1 MYNLIIYITIA
12 IILVYVI
19 VRSFKEK
26 RNFKRKIVK
35 KTRTEK
41 ILKIINVFAWI
52 IFVGTL
58 VKFGTI
64 LIIFIISLFNPEAVL
79 FKDIEVF
86 GEGTSS
92 GTYFYE
98 IRESHLWNYIPYV
111 ISIILWTLIKSYLAY
126 LIIKLLAKIN
136 LIHPFSMEVADRIV
150 KISYALIF
158 IWVLSFVVGF
168 FDKWATLAIGLEPQF
183 EVRGEFLFIAG
194 LVYLIGNIFKRG
206 VEIQNENKLTI

>member
-12 IILVYVI
+12 LILVYVI

-26 RNFKRKIVK
+26 KSFKSKIVK

-64 LIIFIISLFNPEAVL
+64 LIIFIISLFNPEAVV
-79 FKDIEVF
+79 FKDIDVF
-86 GEGTSS
+86 GEGTSP

-136 LIHPFSMEVADRIV
+136 LIHPFSMEIANRIV
-150 KISYALIF
+150 KISYTLIF
-158 IWVLSFVVGF
+158 IWGLSFVVGF

>member
-1 MYNLIIYITIA
+1 MYKLTIYITIA
-12 IILVYVI
+12 IILVYII
-19 VRSFKEK
+19 VRSFKK
-26 RNFKRKIVK
+26 KSFKRKIVN

-52 IFVGTL
+52 FFVGTL
-58 VKFGTI
+58 VKFGII
-64 LIIFIISLFNPEAVL
+64 LISFIISLFNPELVV
-79 FKDIEVF
+79 FKDIDVF
-86 GEGTSS
+86 GEGTSP

-98 IRESHLWNYIPYV
+98 IQKSHLWNYIFYV

-126 LIIKLLAKIN
+126 LIIKLLSKIN
-136 LIHPFSMEVADRIV
+136 LIHPFSMEIANRIV
-150 KISYALIF
+150 KISYTLIF
-158 IWVLSFVVGF
+158 IWGLSFVVNF
-168 FDKWATLAIGLEPQF
+168 FDKWAALAIGLEPQF

>member
-1 MYNLIIYITIA
+1 MIKKA
-12 IILVYVI
+12 
-19 VRSFKEK
+19 
-26 RNFKRKIVK
+26 FKRKIVK

-52 IFVGTL
+52 IFLATL
-58 VKFGTI
+58 FESGII
-64 LIIFIISLFNPEAVL
+64 LIGFIITLFNPEAVV
-79 FKDIEVF
+79 FKDIGIF
-86 GEGTSS
+86 GVGTSP

-98 IRESHLWNYIPYV
+98 IRESYLWNYILYV

-136 LIHPFSMEVADRIV
+136 LINPFSMEIANRIV
-150 KISYALIF
+150 KLSYTIIF
-158 IWVLSFVVGF
+158 IWGLSFIVNL
-168 FDKWATLAIGLEPQF
+168 FDKWAALALGLEPLF
-183 EVRGEFLFIAG
+183 EFRGEVFFIAG

>member
-1 MYNLIIYITIA
+1 MYKLIIYITIA

-19 VRSFKEK
+19 VRSFKK
-26 RNFKRKIVK
+26 KSFKRKIVK

-58 VKFGTI
+58 VKSGVI
-64 LIIFIISLFNPEAVL
+64 LISFIISLVNPEAVV
-79 FKDIEVF
+79 FKDIDVF
-86 GEGTSS
+86 GEGTSP

-136 LIHPFSMEVADRIV
+136 LIHPFSMEIANRIV
-150 KISYALIF
+150 KISYTLIF
-158 IWVLSFVVGF
+158 IWGLSFVVNF
-168 FDKWATLAIGLEPQF
+168 FDKWAALAIGLEPQF

>member
-52 IFVGTL
+52 IFVGTF

-126 LIIKLLAKIN
+126 LIIKLISKIN
-136 LIHPFSMEVADRIV
+136 LIHPFSMEIANRIV
-150 KISYALIF
+150 KISYTLIF
-158 IWVLSFVVGF
+158 IWGLSFVVNF
-168 FDKWATLAIGLEPQF
+168 FDKWAALAIGLEPQF

>member
-1 MYNLIIYITIA
+1 MYKLIIYITIA

-19 VRSFKEK
+19 VRSFKK
-26 RNFKRKIVK
+26 KSFKRKIVN

-52 IFVGTL
+52 FFVGTL
-58 VKFGTI
+58 VKFGII
-64 LIIFIISLFNPEAVL
+64 LISFIISLFNPEFVV
-79 FKDIEVF
+79 FKDIDVF
-86 GEGTSS
+86 GEGTSP

-98 IRESHLWNYIPYV
+98 IRESHLWNYIFYV
-111 ISIILWTLIKSYLAY
+111 ISILLWTLIKSYLAY

-136 LIHPFSMEVADRIV
+136 IIHPFSMEIANRVV
-150 KISYALIF
+150 KISYTLIF
-158 IWVLSFVVGF
+158 IWGLSFVVGF

>member
-1 MYNLIIYITIA
+1 MYKLIIYITIA

-19 VRSFKEK
+19 VRSFKTK
-26 RNFKRKIVK
+26 SFKRKIVK
-35 KTRTEK
+35 ITRTEK

-58 VKFGTI
+58 VKSGVI
-64 LIIFIISLFNPEAVL
+64 LISFIISIFNPEAIV
-79 FKDIEVF
+79 FKDIDVF
-86 GEGTSS
+86 GEGISP
-92 GTYFYE
+92 GTYLYE

-136 LIHPFSMEVADRIV
+136 LIHPFSMEIANRIV
-150 KISYALIF
+150 KISYTLIF
-158 IWVLSFVVGF
+158 IWGLSFVVGF

-206 VEIQNENKLTI
+206 VEMQNENKLTI

>member
-1 MYNLIIYITIA
+1 MYITIYITIA
-12 IILVYVI
+12 IILVYII
-19 VRSFKEK
+19 VRSLKK
-26 RNFKRKIVK
+26 KSFKRKIVN

-52 IFVGTL
+52 FFVGTL
-58 VKFGTI
+58 VKFGII
-64 LIIFIISLFNPEAVL
+64 LISFIISLFNPEFVV
-79 FKDIEVF
+79 FKDIDVF
-86 GEGTSS
+86 GEGTSP

-98 IRESHLWNYIPYV
+98 IQKSHLWNYIFYI

-136 LIHPFSMEVADRIV
+136 IIHPFSMEIANRVV
-150 KISYALIF
+150 KISYTLIF
-158 IWVLSFVVGF
+158 IWGLSFVVNF
-168 FDKWATLAIGLEPQF
+168 FDKWSALAIGLEPQF
-183 EVRGEFLFIAG
+183 EIRGELLFIAG

>member
-52 IFVGTL
+52 IFVGTF

-64 LIIFIISLFNPEAVL
+64 LIIFIISLFNPEAVV
-79 FKDIEVF
+79 FKDIDVF
-86 GEGTSS
+86 GEGISP

>member
-64 LIIFIISLFNPEAVL
+64 LIIFIISLFNPEAVV
-79 FKDIEVF
+79 FKDIDVF
-86 GEGTSS
+86 GEGTSP

-136 LIHPFSMEVADRIV
+136 LIHPFSMEIANRIV
-150 KISYALIF
+150 KISYTLIF
-158 IWVLSFVVGF
+158 IWGLSFVVGF

>member
-1 MYNLIIYITIA
+1 MYKLIIYITIA

-19 VRSFKEK
+19 VRSFKK
-26 RNFKRKIVK
+26 KSFKRKIVK

-52 IFVGTL
+52 FFVGTL
-58 VKFGTI
+58 VKFGII
-64 LIIFIISLFNPEAVL
+64 LISFIISLFNPEFVV
-79 FKDIEVF
+79 FKDIDVF
-86 GEGTSS
+86 GEGTSP

-98 IRESHLWNYIPYV
+98 IRESHLWNYIFYV

-136 LIHPFSMEVADRIV
+136 LIHPFSMEIANRVV
-150 KISYALIF
+150 KISYTLIF
-158 IWVLSFVVGF
+158 IWGLSFVVNF
-168 FDKWATLAIGLEPQF
+168 FDKWAALAIGLEPQF
-183 EVRGEFLFIAG
+183 EVRGELLFIAG

>member
-1 MYNLIIYITIA
+1 MIKKA
-12 IILVYVI
+12 
-19 VRSFKEK
+19 
-26 RNFKRKIVK
+26 FKRKIVK

-52 IFVGTL
+52 IFLGTL
-58 VKFGTI
+58 FESGII
-64 LIIFIISLFNPEAVL
+64 LIGFIITLFNPEAVV
-79 FKDIEVF
+79 FKDIGIF
-86 GEGTSS
+86 GVGTSP

-98 IRESHLWNYIPYV
+98 IRESYLWNYILYV

-136 LIHPFSMEVADRIV
+136 LINPFSMEIANRIV
-150 KISYALIF
+150 KLSYTIIF
-158 IWVLSFVVGF
+158 IWGLSFIVNL
-168 FDKWATLAIGLEPQF
+168 FDKWAALALGLEPLF
-183 EVRGEFLFIAG
+183 EFRGEVFFIAG

>member
-86 GEGTSS
+86 GEGTFS

-168 FDKWATLAIGLEPQF
+168 FNKWATLAIGLEPQF

>member
-52 IFVGTL
+52 IFVGTF
-58 VKFGTI
+58 VKFGTS

>member
-1 MYNLIIYITIA
+1 MYKLIIYITIA

-19 VRSFKEK
+19 VRNFKEK
-26 RNFKRKIVK
+26 KSFKRKIVK

-58 VKFGTI
+58 VKSGII
-64 LIIFIISLFNPEAVL
+64 LISFIIFQ
-79 FKDIEVF
+79 DIDVF
-86 GEGTSS
+86 GVGTSP

-98 IRESHLWNYIPYV
+98 IRESHLWNYIFYV

-136 LIHPFSMEVADRIV
+136 LIHPFSMEIANRIV
-150 KISYALIF
+150 KISYTLIF
-158 IWVLSFVVGF
+158 IWGLSFVVGF
-168 FDKWATLAIGLEPQF
+168 FDKWAALAIGLEPQF

>member
-1 MYNLIIYITIA
+1 MYKLIIYITIA

-19 VRSFKEK
+19 VRSFKK
-26 RNFKRKIVK
+26 KSFKRKIVN

-52 IFVGTL
+52 FFVGTL
-58 VKFGTI
+58 VKFGII
-64 LIIFIISLFNPEAVL
+64 LISFIISLFNPEFVV
-79 FKDIEVF
+79 FKDIDVF
-86 GEGTSS
+86 GEGTSP

-98 IRESHLWNYIPYV
+98 IRESHLWNYIFYV

-136 LIHPFSMEVADRIV
+136 LIHPFSMEIANRIV
-150 KISYALIF
+150 KISYTLIF
-158 IWVLSFVVGF
+158 IWGLSFVVNF
-168 FDKWATLAIGLEPQF
+168 FDKWAALAIGLEPQF
-183 EVRGEFLFIAG
+183 EVRGELLFIAG

>member
-1 MYNLIIYITIA
+1 MYKLTIYITIA
-12 IILVYVI
+12 IILVYII
-19 VRSFKEK
+19 VRSFKK
-26 RNFKRKIVK
+26 KSFKRKIVN

-52 IFVGTL
+52 FFVGTL
-58 VKFGTI
+58 VKFGII
-64 LIIFIISLFNPEAVL
+64 LISFIISLFNPELVV
-79 FKDIEVF
+79 FKDIDVF
-86 GEGTSS
+86 GEGTSP

-98 IRESHLWNYIPYV
+98 IQKSHLWNYIFYV

-136 LIHPFSMEVADRIV
+136 IIHPFSMEIANRVV
-150 KISYALIF
+150 KISYTLIF
-158 IWVLSFVVGF
+158 IWGLSFVVNF
-168 FDKWATLAIGLEPQF
+168 FDKWAALAIGLEPQF

>member
-64 LIIFIISLFNPEAVL
+64 LIIFIISLFNPEYVL

>member
-1 MYNLIIYITIA
+1 MYKLIIYITIA

-19 VRSFKEK
+19 VRSFKK
-26 RNFKRKIVK
+26 KSFKRKIVN

-52 IFVGTL
+52 FFVGTL
-58 VKFGTI
+58 VKFGII
-64 LIIFIISLFNPEAVL
+64 LISFIISLFNPEFVV
-79 FKDIEVF
+79 FKDIDVF
-86 GEGTSS
+86 GEGTSP

-98 IRESHLWNYIPYV
+98 IRESHLWNYIFYV
-111 ISIILWTLIKSYLAY
+111 ISILLWTLIKSYLAY

-136 LIHPFSMEVADRIV
+136 IIHPFSMEIANRVV
-150 KISYALIF
+150 KISYTLIF
-158 IWVLSFVVGF
+158 IWGLSFVVNF
-168 FDKWATLAIGLEPQF
+168 FDKWAALAIGLEPQF
-183 EVRGEFLFIAG
+183 EVRGEFLIIAG